1 VKASIVV
8 NDRAQEIPAG
18 GGTLLSFLREE
29 LELTGAKPG
38 CGEGACGACTVLV
51 DGEAVR
57 ACTTDV
63 NDVAGRSVVTI
74 EGLSRGGML
83 HPVARAFLEIGAMQC
98 GYCTPGMVI
107 TAAALLA
114 RIPAPAEAEIKT
126 AMAGNVCRCCAYP
139 RILRAVTRAAELLR
153 DGDAS
158 ATSVAEDPAPADLRA
173 ATGTP
178 WDLLE
183 PEARGYF
190 DVLGDGLVVVLPPGQ
205 TSRGRPRPS
214 WPGSMNGGAW
224 IHVGAQGIVTAFTG
238 KVDMGQDNRTTLT
251 LLVAEELRAP
261 LATVRLLMGDTAV
274 SPFDIGTFGS
284 RSVIDA
290 GEDLRLTAASTRDH
304 LVLLA
309 ADGWDRDPAELEAA
323 DARVRERRGDLSSTY
338 GELVAGMRRVETATA
353 DEAVTAATAWH
364 TAGQPV
370 RRVQATGAVT
380 GARRYA
386 SDLTLPD
393 MLHGIVLRPPAL
405 GVRLRSVDPTGAR
418 SMAGV
423 TVVHEGSFVAV
434 TAPRRTTALEALR
447 RIRAEWDVEP
457 QVAESDLI
465 DHLRGH
471 PVEAHGWETA
481 MHHEAGDV
489 DLALAT
495 AAVRLDA
502 TYTTAYVAHAPL
514 ETRAALAAWDEGH
527 VTVWVGTQQPF
538 GVRRELAAA
547 LGLDEA
553 SVRVIV
559 PPIGGAFGGKQSAD
573 VAIEAARLAR
583 ATERPVHIRWSR
595 EEEFHAH
602 LRPAAVIDVRSGVDS
617 VGVITAWDFHNLNSG
632 TQSILCP
639 YEIANQRIEFQ
650 PADSPLPQGPY
661 RSLAATANTFAR
673 ESHMDELARR
683 LGADPLAFRLRH
695 LSDERLADVLH
706 AAAGHGGWSAESPRD
721 GEGVGI
727 ACGLEKGGYVATCV
741 AVHVDGDGCPE
752 ITRIV
757 TAFECGAIVNP
768 DGLGNQVEGATIM
781 GLGGALFESVHFDGG
796 RMLNASFSQ
805 YRVPRFTDFPPVDV
819 VLLDRRDLPS
829 AGGGEAPIIAVAP
842 ALANALF
849 AATGRRLRAL
859 PLLTDGRV
867 R

>member
-1 VKASIVV
+1 MPLGAAFAESSKRSTWLPTMPSTPRRRRRLTFDRRCAFHAKTSRPMECTSLTRHVGSTRHTFARIGPAMRRPPRRRHRGACAGGRAPLSSAGQVKASIVV

-29 LELTGAKPG
+29 LGLTGAKPG

-139 RILRAVTRAAELLR
+139 RILRAVTRVAVAEQF
-153 DGDAS
+153 GDAS
-158 ATSVAEDPAPADLRA
+158 ATSVAEDAAPADLRA

-323 DARVRERRGDLSSTY
+323 DARVRERRGDLSST
-338 GELVAGMRRVETATA
+338 
-353 DEAVTAATAWH
+353 
-364 TAGQPV
+364 
-370 RRVQATGAVT
+370 
-380 GARRYA
+380 
-386 SDLTLPD
+386 
-393 MLHGIVLRPPAL
+393 
-405 GVRLRSVDPTGAR
+405 
-418 SMAGV
+418 
-423 TVVHEGSFVAV
+423 
-434 TAPRRTTALEALR
+434 
-447 RIRAEWDVEP
+447 
-457 QVAESDLI
+457 
-465 DHLRGH
+465 
-471 PVEAHGWETA
+471 
-481 MHHEAGDV
+481 
-489 DLALAT
+489 
-495 AAVRLDA
+495 
-502 TYTTAYVAHAPL
+502 
-514 ETRAALAAWDEGH
+514 
-527 VTVWVGTQQPF
+527 
-538 GVRRELAAA
+538 
-547 LGLDEA
+547 
-553 SVRVIV
+553 
-559 PPIGGAFGGKQSAD
+559 
-573 VAIEAARLAR
+573 
-583 ATERPVHIRWSR
+583 
-595 EEEFHAH
+595 
-602 LRPAAVIDVRSGVDS
+602 
-617 VGVITAWDFHNLNSG
+617 
-632 TQSILCP
+632 C
-639 YEIANQRIEFQ
+639 
-650 PADSPLPQGPY
+650 
-661 RSLAATANTFAR
+661 
-673 ESHMDELARR
+673 
-683 LGADPLAFRLRH
+683 
-695 LSDERLADVLH
+695 
-706 AAAGHGGWSAESPRD
+706 
-721 GEGVGI
+721 
-727 ACGLEKGGYVATCV
+727 
-741 AVHVDGDGCPE
+741 
-752 ITRIV
+752 
-757 TAFECGAIVNP
+757 
-768 DGLGNQVEGATIM
+768 
-781 GLGGALFESVHFDGG
+781 LFS
-796 RMLNASFSQ
+796 
-805 YRVPRFTDFPPVDV
+805 T
-819 VLLDRRDLPS
+819 
-829 AGGGEAPIIAVAP
+829 
-842 ALANALF
+842 
-849 AATGRRLRAL
+849 
-859 PLLTDGRV
+859 
-867 R
+867 